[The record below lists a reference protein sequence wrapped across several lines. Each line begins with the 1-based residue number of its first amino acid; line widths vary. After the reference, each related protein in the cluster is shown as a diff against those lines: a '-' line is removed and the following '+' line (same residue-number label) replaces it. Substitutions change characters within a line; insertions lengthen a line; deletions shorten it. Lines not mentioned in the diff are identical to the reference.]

1 MTYTFT
7 VSPDFPPDYIA
18 GWYVLNT
25 FLQRRTGEHIH
36 LELYDRFDQQRAAID
51 AGQIDLIY
59 ANPFD
64 AAMLVREHGFVSVT
78 RPDGVRDEAIIA
90 VRADSPVEKIEDLAP
105 ESRVAFTDDPD
116 VRMIGQIMLEP
127 ANISTETMVAVER
140 ATYVLVAKALLS
152 DDADVGV
159 FLSEAYENLSGVTR
173 SGLRPL
179 VHSQIGV
186 ISHMLMVGPR
196 MAPLLDTL
204 RGLLL
209 GMHDDPTQRAI
220 VEGLGFTGWLPVE
233 HEETEFMIDLMDTLL
248 AD

>member
-140 ATYVLVAKALLS
+140 ATYVLVAKALL
-152 DDADVGV
+152 DGKAEVGA
-159 FLSEAYENLSGVTR
+159 FLDEAFAGLSTLVR
-173 SGLRPL
+173 SQLRPL
-179 VHSQIGV
+179 VTSQISV
-186 ISHMLMVGPR
+186 IHHALMVGPR
-196 MAPLLDTL
+196 LAPHRETLLGVL
-204 RGLLL
+204 RG
-209 GMHDDPTQRAI
+209 MADDPAGAR
-220 VEGLGFTGWLPVE
+220 VLGELGIAGWQPME
-233 HEETEFMIDLMDTLL
+233 HEEAEFLIDLMDTL
-248 AD
+248 AA